1 MKRFFR
7 LFTSMLALSLLFS
20 AFASCNSAE
29 SKPTDKPTDAPTD
42 EPTEKPTE
50 KPTAKPTEK
59 PTEKVIELPKLP
71 SGLELKIGSYNI
83 ANGREVGHDLTILGN
98 DIKEQGLDI
107 VGIQEIDQFANRS
120 GNQDTIKILS
130 ESSGLEYY
138 TFFRAIHHDGGEYGL
153 GILSRYPIVSTN
165 RKLLDSK
172 GKEQRIFCKAV
183 IDIDGEQI
191 NFFVTHLSYED
202 MTLNAEQTATVIK
215 ELREVEGNFILTG
228 DFNTSN
234 FSAYERAGFGV
245 ANSGENR
252 VPTFDDTVID
262 NIIYSK
268 DLYEFSAPS
277 NLPNGHS
284 DHNMLF
290 ATAKVK

>member
-7 LFTSMLALSLLFS
+7 LLTSMLALSLLFS
-20 AFASCNSAE
+20 TFAGCNSAE
-29 SKPTDKPTDAPTD
+29 SKPTDTPTDAPTD
-42 EPTEKPTE
+42 EPTEKPSAKSTE
-50 KPTAKPTEK
+50 T

-83 ANGREVGHDLTILGN
+83 ANGREVGHDLSVLGN

-153 GILSRYPIVSTN
+153 GILSRYPIVSKA

-202 MTLNAEQTATVIK
+202 MTLNAEQAATVVK
-215 ELREVEGNFILTG
+215 ELRETEGNFILTG
-228 DFNTSN
+228 DFNTSD

-245 ANSGENR
+245 ANSGKNK
-252 VPTFDDTVID
+252 VPTFSKSTID
-262 NIIYSK
+262 NIIYGK
-268 DLYEFSAPS
+268 ALYEFSAPS

-284 DHNMLF
+284 DHNLIY

>member
-1 MKRFFR
+1 
-7 LFTSMLALSLLFS
+7 MLALSLLFS
-20 AFASCNSAE
+20 AFAGCNSTE
-29 SKPTDKPTDAPTD
+29 SKPTDEPTDAPTD
-42 EPTEKPTE
+42 APTEKPTE
-50 KPTAKPTEK
+50 KPTSKPTEK
-59 PTEKVIELPKLP
+59 PTEKVVELPKLP
-71 SGLELKIGSYNI
+71 SGMELKIGSYNI
-83 ANGREVGHDLTILGN
+83 KNGSEVAHDLSVIGN

-107 VGIQEIDQFANRS
+107 VGIQEVDQFVNRS
-120 GNQDTIKILS
+120 GNQDTMKILS

-153 GILSRYPIVSTN
+153 GILSRYPIVSKA

-172 GKEQRIFCKAV
+172 GNEQRIFCKAV
-183 IDIDGEQI
+183 IDIDGEKI

-202 MTLNAEQTATVIK
+202 MTLNAAQTATIIV
-215 ELREVEGNFILTG
+215 ELRETDGNFILTG
-228 DFNTSN
+228 DFNSSD

-252 VPTFDDTVID
+252 VQSFID

-268 DLYEFSAPS
+268 ALYEFSAPS

-284 DHNMLF
+284 DHNMIY

>member
-7 LFTSMLALSLLFS
+7 LLTSMLALSLLFS
-20 AFASCNSAE
+20 AFAGCNSAE

-42 EPTEKPTE
+42 EPTEKPT
-50 KPTAKPTEK
+50 AKPTET
-59 PTEKVIELPKLP
+59 PTEKIIELPKLP
-71 SGLELKIGSYNI
+71 SGFELKIGSYNI
-83 ANGREVGHDLTILGN
+83 ANGREVGHDLSVLGN

-153 GILSRYPIVSTN
+153 GILSRYPIVSKA

-202 MTLNAEQTATVIK
+202 MTLNAEQAATVVK
-215 ELREVEGNFILTG
+215 ELRETDGNFILTG

-234 FSAYERAGFGV
+234 FRVYERAGFGV
-245 ANSGENR
+245 ANSGENS
-252 VPTFDDTVID
+252 VPTFDDTIID

-284 DHNMLF
+284 DHNMLY